1 MQDKLPKK
9 ISPDN
14 IRDAFIQIR
23 YIPIVPIDAVLGLVF
38 KALDNTYVYQSNRP
52 YYPENN
58 GFEVQIGNNVQVF
71 LTEKISIQLQPYS
84 IIFNLAPGKSY
95 IGWTD
100 YISEIKN
107 FLICIENIG
116 VFSKIDSIGI
126 RYISEYINRDI
137 NEMVDFK
144 FGFGMPEVSSKT
156 YSFKSE
162 FELDSHRI
170 ILNLHNKLPRNAIAN
185 NFNVE
190 NEFLTH
196 IDIDVISQTSNIIND
211 FCNNI
216 LMQLNVAHTI
226 EKRIFWS
233 LLKETYKENIIT
245 EY

>member
-1 MQDKLPKK
+1 MQAKLPKK
-9 ISPDN
+9 ISPDH

-23 YIPIVPIDAVLGLVF
+23 YIPIVPVDAVLGLVF
-38 KALDNTYVYQSNRP
+38 KALDHNYVYQNNRP

-95 IGWTD
+95 IGWHD
-100 YISEIKN
+100 YITEVQK
-107 FLICIENIG
+107 FLNYIENIG
-116 VFSKIDSIGI
+116 VFAKIDSIGI
-126 RYISEYINRDI
+126 RYISEYINKDI

-144 FGFGMPEVSSKT
+144 FGFGMPEVNSKT

-162 FELDSHRI
+162 FELENHRI
-170 ILNLHNKLPRNAIAN
+170 ILNLHNKLPKNAIAN

-196 IDIDVISQTSNIIND
+196 IDIDVISQTLNIING
-211 FCNNI
+211 FCSNI
-216 LMQLNVAHTI
+216 LIQLNITHSL
-226 EKRIFWS
+226 EKQIFWS
-233 LLKETYKENIIT
+233 LLKETYKQNIIT
-245 EY
+245 EF